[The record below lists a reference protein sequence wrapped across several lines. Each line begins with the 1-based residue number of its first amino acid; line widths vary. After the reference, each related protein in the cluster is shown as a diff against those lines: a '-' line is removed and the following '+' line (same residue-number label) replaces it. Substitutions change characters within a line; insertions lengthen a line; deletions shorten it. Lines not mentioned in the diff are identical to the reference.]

1 MAWGNRFALAA
12 AGAAAVLLLSSCA
25 DNGSAEHNGHN
36 GHGEPTSGHGDM
48 PMGEVSEIS
57 GDGLADSVDGY
68 TLVTDEL
75 PDKAGDDAPISFQ
88 IKGADG
94 EPLTDYRVNAAKKL
108 HLLVV
113 RDDMQGFQHLHPE
126 LDGATWSVTADLAE
140 GGEYRLYTEFVP
152 ADADEAILLGTPFAV
167 RGADEPVAVPPPATE
182 VEVDGFTVSRPDG
195 AAELT
200 AGEESELKFA
210 FADAQGEP
218 AELETYLD
226 SYAHVSAF
234 NTETRA
240 ATHLHPLEKPGEH
253 LEDATV
259 TIHAEFP
266 NAGDYRVFI
275 EFQVGGKV
283 RVAAFT
289 VAVK

>member
-1 MAWGNRFALAA
+1 MKRGTLTWLAGV
-12 AGAAAVLLLSSCA
+12 GAAVVLVLSGCS
-25 DNGSAEHNGHN
+25 DNGSNGHN
-36 GHGEPTSGHGDM
+36 ANGEPSEGHGDM
-48 PMGEVSEIS
+48 SMGEVTETS
-57 GDGLADSVDGY
+57 GDGLSDSVDGY

-75 PDKAGDDAPISFQ
+75 PDKAGDGAPVSFQ
-88 IKGADG
+88 IKGSDG
-94 EPLTDYRVNAAKKL
+94 KPLTDYRVNAAKKL

-126 LDGATWSVTADLAE
+126 LDGETWRVKADLAE
-140 GGEYRLYTEFVP
+140 GGNYRLFTEFVP
-152 ADADEAILLGTPFAV
+152 GGANEAILLGTPFAV
-167 RGADEPVAVPPPATE
+167 RGEDKQVAVPPPAGE

-210 FADAQGEP
+210 FSDAQGEP
-218 AELETYLD
+218 AAPETYLD
-226 SYAHVSAF
+226 SFAHVSAF
-234 NTETRA
+234 NTETMG
-240 ATHLHPLEKPGEH
+240 ATHLHPMEKPGDGE
-253 LEDATV
+253 LQDATL

-266 NAGDYRVFI
+266 EPGDYRVFV

-289 VAVK
+289 VTAAA